1 MSLNVLFWKERY
13 MNNIRQTVI
22 DNKLYNVVPYDEY
35 CSHPEINNNYSTAV
49 EMKIGTESKILP
61 VRSPLENLPGIYNRD
76 WRDDIILPDENDTQ
90 YNPDQV
96 IDLSNSDNIEEL
108 MKKQDQ
114 VRNIEKEILT
124 SPGDI
129 TVPNISSLDSPEM
142 RAVKEAIIAKHM
154 DINKY
159 SERFGSNFANDK
171 RILKT
176 NAITQ
181 KMMKR
186 ILSNIDVKA
195 TIILED
201 ASPDVANPMGKKIE
215 IVITD
220 DLEDE

>member
-1 MSLNVLFWKERY
+1 

-22 DNKLYNVVPYDEY
+22 GDKMYNVVSYSDY
-35 CSHPEINNNYSTAV
+35 CQHPEINSNYSTAV
-49 EMKIGTESKILP
+49 EMVIGDEKKVLP
-61 VRSPLENLPGIYNRD
+61 VRSPLENLPGLYDKGIFD
-76 WRDDIILPDENDTQ
+76 EMILPDDDDDQ
-90 YNPDQV
+90 YNIDHV
-96 IDLSNSDNIEEL
+96 IDLSNSENIEDL
-108 MKKQDQ
+108 MRKQDQ

-129 TVPNISSLDSPEM
+129 TVPNISRLDSPEM

>member
-1 MSLNVLFWKERY
+1 

-22 DNKLYNVVPYDEY
+22 DNKLYNVVPYEEY

-49 EMKIGTESKILP
+49 QMKVGSEEKVLP
-61 VRSPLENLPGIYNRD
+61 IRSPLDNQPGLYNKTWYD
-76 WRDDIILPDENDTQ
+76 EIIVPVDDDQ
-90 YNPDQV
+90 YNTDHV
-96 IDLSNSDNIEEL
+96 IDLSNSDNIEDL
-108 MKKQDQ
+108 MRKQDQ

-142 RAVKEAIIAKHM
+142 RAVKEAIIAKHI

-195 TIILED
+195 TLILED
-201 ASPDVANPMGKKIE
+201 TSSNVANPMGKKIE

-220 DLEDE
+220 DLEDEEWEVINNG

>member
-1 MSLNVLFWKERY
+1 
-13 MNNIRQTVI
+13 MNNIKQTVI
-22 DNKLYNVVPYDEY
+22 NDKMYNVVPYAEY

-49 EMKIGTESKILP
+49 EMKIGQDTKVLP
-61 VRSPLENLPGIYNRD
+61 VRSPLDNQPGIYD
-76 WRDDIILPDENDTQ
+76 KGCFDEIILPEEDDKQ
-90 YNPDQV
+90 YNMDNV
-96 IDLSNSDNIEEL
+96 IDLSNSQNIEDL
-108 MKKQDQ
+108 MRKQDQ

-195 TIILED
+195 TLILED

-215 IVITD
+215 ITITD
-220 DLEDE
+220 DIDEE

>member
-1 MSLNVLFWKERY
+1 

-22 DNKLYNVVPYDEY
+22 GDKMYNVVSYTEY
-35 CSHPEINNNYSTAV
+35 CQHPEINNNYSTAV
-49 EMKIGTESKILP
+49 EMEIGDTKKVLP
-61 VRSPLENLPGIYNRD
+61 VRSPMENLPGLYSKGFMD
-76 WRDDIILPDENDTQ
+76 EMILPEDDDVQYSIEN
-90 YNPDQV
+90 V
-96 IDLSNSDNIEEL
+96 IDLSNSENIEDL
-108 MKKQDQ
+108 MRKQDQ

-129 TVPNISSLDSPEM
+129 TVPNISRLDSPEM